1 MQAFSVTTGTHNI
14 SLWNDQ
20 TLTFTVARAFFP
32 PPKKN
37 LKPELRAG
45 VNSHKALAKF
55 IAKASDF
62 QSRQDMEYWINS
74 YIPWAFNIIA
84 NIQGNQPM
92 QTNGFF
98 WHWAF
103 SWVLRSHFSSK
114 KIDYDHSLSSLTL
127 LFKVLVNCARL
138 VTTALLWDHRYKM

>member
-32 PPKKN
+32 PKKKN

-62 QSRQDMEYWINS
+62 QSRQDMEY
-74 YIPWAFNIIA
+74 
-84 NIQGNQPM
+84 
-92 QTNGFF
+92 
-98 WHWAF
+98 
-103 SWVLRSHFSSK
+103 
-114 KIDYDHSLSSLTL
+114 
-127 LFKVLVNCARL
+127 
-138 VTTALLWDHRYKM
+138 